1 MAIIAECPHCYT
13 RVGLTQSGICP
24 ACGKNVKDR
33 AGINP
38 DLARLEL
45 GPRDL
50 LPDNCFHCDQPTR
63 RRVVIEQS
71 LVRNREALFGFT
83 LALGLV
89 MNPLKALVRLL
100 DDSKAT
106 RLSVVVNL
114 PQCDRCSL
122 RFYPEPDNVDFDRE
136 VFFFIV
142 HKGFRDKVRQ
152 LNGG

>member
-1 MAIIAECPHCYT
+1 MATIAECPHCYT

-24 ACGKNVKDR
+24 ACGKNVNDR

-45 GPRDL
+45 RPHDQ
-50 LPDNCFHCDQPTR
+50 LPDSCFHCDQPTR

-71 LVRNREALFGFT
+71 VVRKREALFGFT
-83 LALGLV
+83 MALGLV
-89 MNPLKALVRLL
+89 THPLSSLVRLF
-100 DDSKAT
+100 DDTKAPRFT
-106 RLSVVVNL
+106 VVVNL
-114 PQCDRCSL
+114 PQCERCSL
-122 RFYPEPDNVDFDRE
+122 RFNPEPDNVDFDRE